1 MGIKPTIKGLGSF
14 PFGSVLHFEFG
25 SVPAARQFGSV
36 RFGST
41 LRVRFGSSSKA
52 VRFGSVRFDT
62 SNSVRFQQQ
71 GSSVQFGST
80 LPVRFSSS
88 SKAIRFGSVRHR
100 PKIGFEFGVF
110 GSGSVRFRSPNL
122 FTENYAEAR
131 GFACI
136 SDYGMGTESA
146 TEGLGSLPFAQSYT
160 SSSVRFEQPGSLIR
174 FGFGQS
180 DNWVRSARVVV
191 AQKGFD
197 FGMLGLGSV
206 QF

>member
-1 MGIKPTIKGLGSF
+1 M
-14 PFGSVLHFEFG
+14 
-25 SVPAARQFGSV
+25 
-36 RFGST
+36 
-41 LRVRFGSSSKA
+41 
-52 VRFGSVRFDT
+52 
-62 SNSVRFQQQ
+62 
-71 GSSVQFGST
+71 
-80 LPVRFSSS
+80 
-88 SKAIRFGSVRHR
+88 
-100 PKIGFEFGVF
+100 F

-136 SDYGMGTESA
+136 SDYGMGTEST
-146 TEGLGSLPFAQSYT
+146 TEALGFLPFAQSYT